1 MDEIEAVRQHDAA
14 QPIRS
19 FVAIGDSFTEGVGDE
34 LPDGTVR
41 GWADF
46 VAVGLATSQGAPVGY
61 ANLAIRGRKLHGI
74 LSEQLDAAIALQP
87 EAISI
92 NGGGND
98 ILRPRVSIDHVGA
111 RLAEAAHRIAAAGIR
126 PILLSGGNP
135 SQVMPIGAVMQ
146 RRGDA
151 LARAVESRITDLDAP
166 YVDNWG
172 DLELR
177 SPRFWSADRLH
188 LNTAGHAHVARNV
201 LRALGHAAPEGWR
214 DLAAATTAEGRRDLA
229 YYREY
234 VLPWLGRRITGR
246 SSGDGRDP
254 KHPALVEVQPVS

>member
-1 MDEIEAVRQHDAA
+1 MDETGGAPQ
-14 QPIRS
+14 IRS
-19 FVAIGDSFTEGVGDE
+19 LVAIGDSFTEGVGDE
-34 LPDGTVR
+34 LPDGSVR
-41 GWADF
+41 GWADL
-46 VAVGLATSQGAPVGY
+46 VAAGLATSLGESVRY

-74 LSEQLDAAIALQP
+74 LSEQLDAAIALRP
-87 EAISI
+87 DAISI

-98 ILRPRVSIDHVGA
+98 ILRPRVSIDHVGE
-111 RLAEAAHRIAAAGIR
+111 RLADAAHRIAAAGIR

-135 SQVMPIGAVMQ
+135 SEVMPIGAVMQ

-151 LARAVESRITDLDAP
+151 LARAVESRISDLDAP

-172 DLELR
+172 DRELR
-177 SPRFWSADRLH
+177 GPRFWSADRLH

-201 LRALGHAAPEGWR
+201 LRALGHEAPQGWR

-234 VLPWLGRRITGR
+234 VLPWLGRRVTGR

-254 KHPALVEVQPVS
+254 KHATLIEVQPVS

>member
-1 MDEIEAVRQHDAA
+1 MEETEAAP
-14 QPIRS
+14 PIRS

-34 LPDGTVR
+34 LPDGSVR

-46 VAVGLATSQGAPVGY
+46 VAAGLATAQGSPVRY

-74 LSEQLDAAIALQP
+74 LSEQLEAAIALKP

-126 PILLSGGNP
+126 PIMLSGGNP
-135 SQVMPIGAVMQ
+135 SLVMPIGAVMQ
-146 RRGDA
+146 RRGNA
-151 LARAVESRITDLDAP
+151 LARAVEARIGDLDAP

-172 DLELR
+172 DIELR

-201 LRALGHAAPEGWR
+201 LRAIGYDAPEAWR
-214 DLAAATTAEGRRDLA
+214 DLTASTTAEGRRDLQ

-254 KHPALVEVQPVS
+254 KHAVLVEVAPA

>member
-1 MDEIEAVRQHDAA
+1 M

-34 LPDGTVR
+34 LPDGSVR

-46 VAVGLATSQGAPVGY
+46 VAAGLATSQGEPVRY
-61 ANLAIRGRKLHGI
+61 ANLAIRGRKLAGI
-74 LSEQLDAAIALQP
+74 LHEQLDAAIALGP
-87 EAISI
+87 DAISI

-98 ILRPRVSIDHVGA
+98 ILRPKVSIDHVGE
-111 RLAEAAHRIAAAGIR
+111 RLASAAHRIADAGIR

-135 SQVMPIGAVMQ
+135 SQVMPLGAAMQ

-151 LARAVESRITDLDAP
+151 LARAVMSRIGDLDAP
-166 YVDNWG
+166 YVDNWS
-172 DLELR
+172 DRELR
-177 SPRFWSADRLH
+177 SPRFWSIDRLH
-188 LNTAGHAHVARNV
+188 LNAAGHAHVASNV
-201 LRALGHAAPEGWR
+201 LHALGHEAPVGWR
-214 DLAAATTAEGRRDLA
+214 DLTGASTAEGRRDLA

-234 VLPWLGRRITGR
+234 VLPWLGRRFTGR

-254 KHPALVEVQPVS
+254 KLPQLVEVPPLPEAPEA

>member
-1 MDEIEAVRQHDAA
+1 M

-34 LPDGTVR
+34 LPDGSVR

-46 VAVGLATSQGAPVGY
+46 VAAGLATAQGEPVRYG
-61 ANLAIRGRKLHGI
+61 NLAIRGRKLAGI
-74 LSEQLDAAIALQP
+74 LHEQLDAAIALRP
-87 EAISI
+87 DAISI

-98 ILRPRVSIDHVGA
+98 ILRPKVSIDHVGS
-111 RLAEAAHRIAAAGIR
+111 RLADAAHRIAAAGIR

-135 SQVMPIGAVMQ
+135 SQVMPLGAAMQ

-151 LARAVESRITDLDAP
+151 LARAVQSRISDLDAP
-166 YVDNWG
+166 YVDNWS
-172 DLELR
+172 DRELR
-177 SPRFWSADRLH
+177 SPRFWSSDRLH
-188 LNTAGHAHVARNV
+188 LNAAGHAHVATNV
-201 LRALGHAAPEGWR
+201 LRALGHEAPVGWR
-214 DLAAATTAEGRRDLA
+214 DLTGASNAEGRRDLA

-234 VLPWLGRRITGR
+234 VLPWLGRRFTGR

-254 KHPALVEVQPVS
+254 KLPQLVEVPPLG

>member
-1 MDEIEAVRQHDAA
+1 VQGIG
-14 QPIRS
+14 S

-34 LPDGTVR
+34 LPDGSVR

-46 VAVGLATSQGAPVGY
+46 LAAGIATAQGEPVRY
-61 ANLAIRGRKLHGI
+61 ANLAIRGRKLGGI
-74 LSEQLDAAIALQP
+74 LHEQLEAAIALGP
-87 EAISI
+87 DAISI

-98 ILRPRVSIDHVGA
+98 ILRPRVSIDHVGE

-135 SQVMPIGAVMQ
+135 SAVMPIGAVMQ

-151 LARAVESRITDLDAP
+151 LARAVVSRIADLDAP

-172 DLELR
+172 DPELR
-177 SPRFWSADRLH
+177 SPRFWSRDRLH
-188 LNTAGHAHVARNV
+188 LNAAGHAHVARNV
-201 LRALGHAAPEGWR
+201 LRALGYDAPEGWR
-214 DLAAATTAEGRRDLA
+214 DLAGTSTAEGARDIA
-229 YYREY
+229 YYREF
-234 VLPWLGRRITGR
+234 VLPWLGRRFTGR

-254 KHPALVEVQPVS
+254 KLPGFVEVPPVA

>member
-1 MDEIEAVRQHDAA
+1 MDQSAKHIG
-14 QPIRS
+14 S

-34 LPDGTVR
+34 LPDGSLR

-46 VAVGLATSQGAPVGY
+46 VAAGIATAQGAPIRY

-74 LSEQLDAAIALQP
+74 LSEQLDAAIAMRP
-87 EAISI
+87 DAISI

-98 ILRPRVSIDHVGA
+98 ILRPKVSIDHVGE
-111 RLAEAAHRIAAAGIR
+111 RLADAAHRIAAAGIR

-135 SQVMPIGAVMQ
+135 SEVMPIGAVMQ

-151 LARAVESRITDLDAP
+151 LARAVEARIVDLDAP
-166 YVDNWG
+166 YIDNWG
-172 DLELR
+172 DPALR
-177 SPRFWSADRLH
+177 SPRFWSIDRLH
-188 LNTAGHAHVARNV
+188 LNAAGHAHVAGNV
-201 LRALGHAAPEGWR
+201 LRALGHQAPAGWR
-214 DLAAATTAEGRRDLA
+214 DLAGATTAEGRRDLQ

-234 VLPWLGRRITGR
+234 VLPWLGRRFTGR

-254 KHPALVEVQPVS
+254 KLGSFVEVAPIA

>member
-1 MDEIEAVRQHDAA
+1 M

-34 LPDGTVR
+34 LPDGSVR

-46 VAVGLATSQGAPVGY
+46 VAAGLATAQGAPVRY
-61 ANLAIRGRKLHGI
+61 ANLAIRGRKLAGI
-74 LSEQLDAAIALQP
+74 LHEQLDAAIALAP
-87 EAISI
+87 DAISI

-98 ILRPRVSIDHVGA
+98 ILRPKVSIDHIGA
-111 RLAEAAHRIAAAGIR
+111 RLADAAHRIAAAGIR
-126 PILLSGGNP
+126 PILLSRRQPERRSCRSAP
-135 SQVMPIGAVMQ
+135 SIQ

-166 YVDNWG
+166 YVDNWS
-172 DLELR
+172 DPELR
-177 SPRFWSADRLH
+177 SPRFWSSDRLH
-188 LNTAGHAHVARNV
+188 LNAAGHAHVARNV
-201 LRALGHAAPEGWR
+201 LRALGEEAPVGWR
-214 DLAAATTAEGRRDLA
+214 DLTGSSTAEGRRDLG

-234 VLPWLGRRITGR
+234 VLPWLGRRFTGR

-254 KHPALVEVQPVS
+254 KLPQLVEVPPLA